1 MKVKVR
7 DLRNPN
13 FGKAMM
19 KLDKCDKWPSIAA
32 VKRFA
37 ELSETI
43 GKVYTDNTKELGEH
57 TLSFAKVDDEGNPVL
72 DDKGGYVIED
82 EKKGEYAKMV
92 GAFYDGT
99 VDVNI
104 EGIREKDL
112 QTVGI
117 TPEDWSTIKWLVR

>member
-1 MKVKVR
+1 MQVR
-7 DLRNPN
+7 IKDLRNPN

-37 ELSETI
+37 EVSEKI
-43 GKVYTDNTKELGEH
+43 GQVFVENTKELSH
-57 TLSFAKVDDEGNPVL
+57 NTLAFTKLDEDGKPERDEN
-72 DDKGGYVIED
+72 GGYVIAD
-82 EKKGEYAKMV
+82 DMKAEYSKMV

-117 TPEDWSTIKWLVR
+117 APEDWANIKWLVR